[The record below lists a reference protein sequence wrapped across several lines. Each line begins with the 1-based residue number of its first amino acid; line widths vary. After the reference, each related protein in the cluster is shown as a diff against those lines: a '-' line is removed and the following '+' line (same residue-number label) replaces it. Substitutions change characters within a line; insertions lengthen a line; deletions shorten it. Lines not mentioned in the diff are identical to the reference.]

1 MRARPTI
8 GTRRISEDSMS
19 GTEGV
24 IADKVTSDSDS
35 TRRLTWETRVMQ
47 ASPLGVMATSVTIT
61 VGVFLSYLLAAW
73 WNDLPIVVVIDNEP
87 TLSLDAWTALCM
99 ALLWGSVFGLG
110 EYTRINN
117 LADLLLLKGKGVVVE
132 AAQIDILRSGPMS
145 ATRMRAHVFGV
156 VGAVVGTIFYNI
168 VYQPFGRP
176 VDILNATVTNY
187 WFIFMT
193 LALFIEI
200 FRNLSYLRAD
210 TISFLRDLDDRIEI
224 DLFDVSKLDPLGRI
238 ALRRSLPWLV
248 SSAIV
253 FLMMFG
259 LSNSL
264 LFWVLCIVLMINA
277 ALVFS
282 LPMWRVHRLID
293 DTKNSEREKLQAE
306 LGRAREVFA
315 LDKSADASSHLT
327 ALLTLEARIEN
338 AREWPLDLSTVV
350 RFAFYLALPLGSWLG
365 GALVERGLDLVTR

>member
-1 MRARPTI
+1 
-8 GTRRISEDSMS
+8 
-19 GTEGV
+19 
-24 IADKVTSDSDS
+24 
-35 TRRLTWETRVMQ
+35 MQ
-47 ASPLGVMATSVTIT
+47 ASPLGVMATSFVIS
-61 VGVFLSYLLAAW
+61 VCVFLSYLMATW
-73 WNDLPIVVVIDNEP
+73 WNDLPVVVVIDNDP
-87 TLSLDAWTALCM
+87 TLSIDAWTALCM

-110 EYTRINN
+110 EYTRVNN
-117 LADLLLLKGKGVVVE
+117 LADLLLLKGTGVVVD
-132 AAQIDILRSGPMS
+132 AAQIDILRFGPMR
-145 ATRMRAHVFGV
+145 ATRNRAHVFGV
-156 VGAVVGTIFYNI
+156 AGAVAGTVFYNV
-168 VYQPFGRP
+168 VYQPDGRP
-176 VDILNATVTNY
+176 VDILNATLTNY
-187 WFIFMT
+187 WFIIMT
-193 LALFIEI
+193 LALFVEI

-210 TISFLRDLDDRIEI
+210 TISFLRDLDGRIEI

-259 LSNSL
+259 LSNSP
-264 LFWVLCIVLMINA
+264 LFWVLCIGLMINA

-293 DTKNSEREKLQAE
+293 SEKNRELKRLRADVSH
-306 LGRAREVFA
+306 AREVFA
-315 LDKSADASSHLT
+315 LDKSANASSHLT

-338 AREWPLDLSTVV
+338 VREWPLDLSTIV